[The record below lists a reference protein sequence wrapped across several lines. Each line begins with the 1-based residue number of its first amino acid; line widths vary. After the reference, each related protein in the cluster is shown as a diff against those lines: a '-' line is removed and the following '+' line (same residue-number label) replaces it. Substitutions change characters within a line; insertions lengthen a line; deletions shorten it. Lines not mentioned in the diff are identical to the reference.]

1 MSALN
6 VNKCSIIIL
15 SRLISIF
22 GPWRWYQGENEIF
35 RLANTTTQ
43 ERSDEERAEIDAKV
57 EQYEQNLVEFVRDI
71 RQEVYHVD
79 TRRYES
85 PEDIPFAIIQI
96 GCWIRELNNDG
107 LTIFN
112 AQKRVADDDPKIV
125 LVDTY
130 NHLSCHYHLDDPSM
144 LIIGH
149 RLALQ
154 LMTLLKEGE
163 PPQQDDNNNDI
174 DEDAEEYEMSM
185 ITEVT
190 NV

>member
-1 MSALN
+1 
-6 VNKCSIIIL
+6 
-15 SRLISIF
+15 
-22 GPWRWYQGENEIF
+22 
-35 RLANTTTQ
+35 
-43 ERSDEERAEIDAKV
+43 
-57 EQYEQNLVEFVRDI
+57 
-71 RQEVYHVD
+71 
-79 TRRYES
+79 
-85 PEDIPFAIIQI
+85 
-96 GCWIRELNNDG
+96 
-107 LTIFN
+107 
-112 AQKRVADDDPKIV
+112 
-125 LVDTY
+125 
-130 NHLSCHYHLDDPSM
+130 M